1 MTPAG
6 MKLKD
11 QTSPAPT
18 ISGHTV
24 SGRHADKGGYAI
36 PTTG

>member
-6 MKLKD
+6 IKLKD
-11 QTSPAPT
+11 QTNPAAT
-18 ISGHTV
+18 MSGHTT
-24 SGRHADKGGYAI
+24 SGRHADKGGYAT